1 MKLVFVLVRSVVLAL
16 RGGAAKNNSSEIKVY
31 ISSSEPELKW
41 CLD

>member
-31 ISSSEPELKW
+31 ISSEPELKW